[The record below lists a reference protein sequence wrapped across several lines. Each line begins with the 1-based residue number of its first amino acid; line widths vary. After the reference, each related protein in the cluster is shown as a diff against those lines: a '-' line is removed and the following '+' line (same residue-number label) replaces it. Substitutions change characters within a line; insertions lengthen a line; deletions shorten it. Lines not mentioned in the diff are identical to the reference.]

1 PGRMSLLW
9 ALVVAVLSFLKSMG
23 QSVTQSED
31 TVTVKQ
37 GRPVSLNCSYDGNIY
52 SLFWYVQHPGEPP
65 KLLLS
70 DLGDGVTGEGL
81 RQNFTARKDGTGK
94 PFNLEKPAS
103 QLTDSAVYFC
113 AGRGAN
119 KVIFGKGTKLFIK
132 PYIKNPEP
140 AVYKLEPKEKDSTIS
155 ACLATD
161 FDRYIYLRTGENDL
175 QETNGSVVVTIEE
188 GAKKGVPSYG
198 AVLWNNTEDIECSI
212 SSDGKHSSCS
222 VLDITPSFETDERLN
237 FLSLTVLGL
246 RIIFLKSVAFNVLFT
261 LHLWSR

>member
-1 PGRMSLLW
+1 MDST
-9 ALVVAVLSFLKSMG
+9 ALDGKPYNLTCTLSSASSERIQWYQQLPG
-23 QSVTQSED
+23 QSPRYLVGAYPGQPEESSSPKGTLEIAPDKMSNTFMLHQ
-31 TVTVKQ
+31 
-37 GRPVSLNCSYDGNIY
+37 VSLAD
-52 SLFWYVQHPGEPP
+52 
-65 KLLLS
+65 
-70 DLGDGVTGEGL
+70 
-81 RQNFTARKDGTGK
+81 A
-94 PFNLEKPAS
+94 
-103 QLTDSAVYFC
+103 AVYFC
-113 AGRGAN
+113 AL
-119 KVIFGKGTKLFIK
+119 ITFGSGTSLLVQSN
-132 PYIKNPEP
+132 IKNPEP